1 MGVGVMVMWKRN
13 LTATALAFA
22 TTVAFAAAQDYQIV
36 KVASVAGAAIDGLK
50 PKTIFF
56 TDHRIDDT
64 SDKGAFIRFEEWSRA
79 RPNEAKFLN
88 IFPAFK
94 EGMVH
99 KIVDGSKKE
108 VKDELQMYITEARF
122 MISRPAASVD
132 LKGYATL
139 PFIKSIDR
147 AVTHEAIK
155 ASDVMLLDDA
165 AAT

>member
-1 MGVGVMVMWKRN
+1 MVMWKRN
-13 LTATALAFA
+13 LTATALVFA

-56 TDHRIDDT
+56 TDHRSDDT
-64 SDKGAFIRFEEWSRA
+64 SDKVAFIRFEEWSRA

-99 KIVDGSKKE
+99 KIIDGSKKE
-108 VKDELQMYITEARF
+108 VKDELQMYVNDGRCMLARHAD
-122 MISRPAASVD
+122 SR
-132 LKGYATL
+132 
-139 PFIKSIDR
+139 
-147 AVTHEAIK
+147 
-155 ASDVMLLDDA
+155 
-165 AAT
+165 